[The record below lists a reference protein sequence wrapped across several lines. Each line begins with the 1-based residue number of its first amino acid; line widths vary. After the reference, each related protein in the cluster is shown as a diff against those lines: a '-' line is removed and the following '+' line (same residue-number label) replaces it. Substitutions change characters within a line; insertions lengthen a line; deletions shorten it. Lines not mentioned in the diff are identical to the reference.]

1 MVLRKVRKMD
11 KLRILETMAQLQAN
25 AENEG
30 AGLEDFLPLRNY
42 ALLGEPNKFLILGG
56 RGAGK
61 TRVFRTL
68 LEEDGF
74 SQVIGNQ
81 LNLFKPNAGNTEFI
95 TGYYHDDN
103 RFPSQNVLVPYA
115 NDQQAASFW
124 AGCVVILLCEHLK
137 EDEAVQKMVR
147 EYFTTE
153 FIDLLKSSK
162 TIKNPSRWISYFDKN
177 PESWENFLDDL
188 DEYLETQDRWIFL
201 AYDMLDRL
209 CPKYTDLFPFIR
221 ALLSFWFTHLR
232 RWSRIKS
239 KIFLRNDLYD
249 SELLS
254 FPDSSKLGSNCIKL
268 EWNTVS
274 LYRLLIKRL
283 ANSGDEDTILYL
295 KKMEGLLK
303 PQKDDKLGYIPT
315 ENEEQI
321 KSFVNKM
328 IGKYMGA
335 NAKKGE
341 SYTWVPNHL
350 QDTRGVLAP
359 RSFLKCY
366 IVAAGKMLEKPDEI
380 KKLTADRL
388 LNPSVIQEAVQEVS
402 LDRVMELQEEYPW
415 LEQLKRALAG
425 TTMLMGKNEFLQ
437 KIRMDLWKPEEQEK
451 LPATTPQGIF
461 DALQK
466 LGIVF
471 VAKDGRVNVPEIYLH
486 GFGMKRKGGL
496 RRPN

>member
-1 MVLRKVRKMD
+1 MLRKVREMD
-11 KLRILETMAQLQAN
+11 KFRILETMAGLQAN
-25 AENEG
+25 AENEE

-95 TGYYHDDN
+95 MGYYHEDN
-103 RFPSQNVLVPYA
+103 RFPSQNVLAPYA
-115 NDQQAASFW
+115 NDHDAVSFW
-124 AGCVVILLCEHLK
+124 VGCVVILLCEHFK
-137 EDEAVQKMVR
+137 DDKNVQGMAQ
-147 EYFTTE
+147 EYFSTE
-153 FIDLLKSSK
+153 FTDLLKNSK

-188 DEYLETQDRWIFL
+188 DEYLEAQDKWIFL
-201 AYDMLDRL
+201 TYDTMDRL
-209 CPKYTDLFPFIR
+209 CPKYADLFPFIR
-221 ALLSFWFTHLR
+221 ALLSFWFAHLR
-232 RWSRIKS
+232 RWNRIKS
-239 KIFLRNDLYD
+239 KIFLRNDLFD

-254 FPDSSKLGSNCIKL
+254 FPDSSKLGSNYIKL

-283 ANSGDEDTILYL
+283 ANAGNEDMILYL
-295 KKMEGLLK
+295 KKMKGLLNDK
-303 PQKDDKLGYIPT
+303 KDAKLGYIPT
-315 ENEEQI
+315 ENEELI
-321 KSFVNKM
+321 KGFVNEM

-335 NAKKGE
+335 NAKKGV

-350 QDTRGVLAP
+350 QDTHGVLAP

-366 IVAAGKMLEKPDEI
+366 IVAAGKMLEKPEEVE
-380 KKLTADRL
+380 KLAMDRL
-388 LNPSVIQEAVQEVS
+388 LHPSMIQGAMQEVS
-402 LDRVMELQEEYPW
+402 EDRVRELQEEYPW
-415 LEQLKRALAG
+415 LEQLKRAFAG
-425 TTMLMGKNEFLQ
+425 TAMLMGKNEFIQ

-451 LPATTPQGIF
+451 LPATTPLGIF
-461 DALQK
+461 EALQK